1 MEETYQVI
9 GKRVPRLDALSK
21 AMGDLRYVSDIQL
34 PGILI
39 GKVLRSP
46 LPHAKILQ
54 IDISRAIRI
63 AGVKAVVTAADTPRR
78 KFCMNPAWANN
89 MLLQD
94 EKVRYVGDQVAAV
107 AAIDEDTA
115 LEALSLIKV
124 DYEPLPAV
132 FDPEEAMK
140 PGAPRIHQEES
151 NIALHGSR
159 NFGDVEQGFR
169 EANSIC
175 EGTYYSPA
183 IAHCCMEPRGC
194 VADYDR
200 SGKLTV
206 WSTTQTPHPL
216 REELSEVLGLPQSK
230 ISVFQAPVG
239 GAFGARMGMDP
250 IDGIA
255 AVLSMKSQRPV
266 KVINTREEEF
276 LSSRIRYPMK
286 IWIRSGA
293 KKNGRLVAREIK
305 VITDNGAYNHE
316 GQYIMGNAG
325 SKLAQLYA
333 VPNIRYEGL
342 LVYTNNVYGGAF
354 RGYGNPQITYAM
366 ETQLD
371 QIAESLNMDPV
382 EIRLINANQPGSMT
396 VSGCRITS
404 CGLTACI
411 EMVSQN
417 ARWRE
422 KKMGK
427 KEIGPSLRRGI
438 GLACMIHG
446 ASGVKFFWGKD
457 CNFSSAIIKINTDGS
472 VDLLTGSAELGQGSN
487 TTLAMIAAE
496 ELGVSLS
503 DVNVINGDTDTTP
516 ACGGAWGTRQTFTA
530 GNAVR
535 QAASEV
541 KKQLFGV
548 VSRLLEAPLQDLE
561 ARDNKIYVR
570 GTPGKYVTVKEAA
583 AESWRNRGNPIIG
596 RGGNDDPWSVQPD
609 PKTGY
614 GNVSSAYAFA
624 AQAAEVEVDV
634 ETGLVNVINFWCAH
648 DVGKAINP
656 IGAECQIEGGV
667 ISMGVGYAL
676 MENLILQGGQVQN
689 TNFADYKIPTMLDTC
704 QVNTYLIETIDE
716 HGPFGAKGVGEPAMI
731 PSAAAVASAIY
742 DAVGIWVT
750 EVPITPEKVLKA
762 IKEKQRAKEQ

>member
-1 MEETYQVI
+1 
-9 GKRVPRLDALSK
+9 
-21 AMGDLRYVSDIQL
+21 MGDLRYVSDIQL

-140 PGAPRIHQEES
+140 PGAPRIHREEN

-411 EMVSQN
+411 ETVSQN

-750 EVPITPEKVLKA
+750 EVPITPEKVLKT

>member
-1 MEETYQVI
+1 MEEYAVV
-9 GKRVPRLDALSK
+9 GKKVPRLDATSK
-21 AMGDLRYVSDIQL
+21 AVGDLRYVSDLYL
-34 PGILI
+34 PGILV

-54 IDISRAIRI
+54 VNISKAIRI
-63 AGVKAVVTAADTPRR
+63 AGVKAVITAKDTPRR

-89 MLLQD
+89 MILQD

-115 LEALSLIKV
+115 LEALSLIQV

-132 FDPEEAMK
+132 FDPEEAMQ
-140 PGAPRIHQEES
+140 PGAPKIQQEEN
-151 NIALHGSR
+151 NIALHSIR
-159 NFGDVEQGFR
+159 KFGDVDKGFQ
-169 EANSIC
+169 EADYIC
-175 EGTYYSPA
+175 EGTYYSPHV
-183 IAHCCMEPRGC
+183 AHCCIEPRGC
-194 VADYDR
+194 VAVYDL
-200 SGKLTV
+200 SGKVTV

-216 REELSEVLGLPQSK
+216 REELSDVLGIPQQK
-230 ISVFQAPVG
+230 ISVFQAPMG

-255 AVLSMKSQRPV
+255 AILSMKSRRPV
-266 KVINTREEEF
+266 RLINTREEEF

-286 IWIRSGA
+286 IWIKSGA
-293 KKNGRLVAREIK
+293 KKDGRLIAREIK

-316 GQYIMGNAG
+316 GQYVMGNAG

-333 VPNIRYEGL
+333 VPNIKFEGF

-371 QIAESLNMDPV
+371 KIAEALDMDPV
-382 EIRLINANQPGSMT
+382 EIRLVNANRPYSMT
-396 VSGCRITS
+396 ASGCQITS
-404 CGLTACI
+404 CGLTECI
-411 EMVSQN
+411 DVVSRASN
-417 ARWRE
+417 WKE
-422 KKMGK
+422 KRGK
-427 KEIGPSLRRGI
+427 QSSIRRGI
-438 GLACMIHG
+438 GIACMIHG
-446 ASGVKFFWGKD
+446 GSGVKFFWGKD

-503 DVNVINGDTDTTP
+503 DINVINGDTDTTP
-516 ACGGAWGTRQTFTA
+516 ACGGAWASRQTFTA
-530 GNAVR
+530 GNAVKL
-535 QAASEV
+535 AAGEA
-541 KKQLFGV
+541 KKQLFEVTGE
-548 VSRLLEAPLQDLE
+548 LLDSSAKDFRI
-561 ARDNKIYVR
+561 RDGEIFSIENPSKS
-570 GTPGKYVTVKEAA
+570 VTVALAA
-583 AESWRNRGNPIIG
+583 AESWRHRGKPIIG
-596 RGGNDDPWSVQPD
+596 KAVNRDPWSIQPD
-609 PKTGY
+609 KVGY

-624 AQAAEVEVDV
+624 AQVAEVEVDM
-634 ETGLVNVINFWCAH
+634 ETGLVNVLNFWCGH

-667 ISMGVGYAL
+667 ISMGLGYAL
-676 MENLILQGGQVQN
+676 MENLILHGGKVQN

-704 QVNTYLIETIDE
+704 QIKTYFIESLDE

-731 PSAAAVASAIY
+731 PSAAAIANAIY

-750 EVPITPEKVLKA
+750 ELPITPEKVLKA
-762 IKEKQRAKEQ
+762 INEKQKSKG

>member
-1 MEETYQVI
+1 MEEYAVV
-9 GKRVPRLDALSK
+9 GKKVPRLDAMSK
-21 AMGDLRYVSDIQL
+21 AVGDLRYVSDLYL
-34 PGILI
+34 PGILV

-54 IDISRAIRI
+54 VNISKAIRI
-63 AGVKAVVTAADTPRR
+63 AGVKAVITAMDTPRR

-89 MLLQD
+89 MILQD

-115 LEALSLIKV
+115 LEALSLIQV

-132 FDPEEAMK
+132 FDPEEAMQ
-140 PGAPRIHQEES
+140 PGAPKIQQEEN
-151 NIALHGSR
+151 NIALHSTR
-159 NFGDVEQGFR
+159 KFGDVDKGFQ
-169 EANSIC
+169 EADYIC
-175 EGTYYSPA
+175 EGTYYSPHV
-183 IAHCCMEPRGC
+183 AHCCIEPRGC
-194 VADYDR
+194 VAVYDL
-200 SGKLTV
+200 SGKVTV

-216 REELSEVLGLPQSK
+216 REELSDVLGIPQQK
-230 ISVFQAPVG
+230 ISVFQAPMG

-255 AVLSMKSQRPV
+255 AILSMKSRRPV
-266 KVINTREEEF
+266 RLINTREEEF

-286 IWIRSGA
+286 IWIKSGA
-293 KKNGRLVAREIK
+293 KKDGRLIAREIK

-316 GQYIMGNAG
+316 GQYVMGNAG

-333 VPNIRYEGL
+333 VPNIKFEGF

-371 QIAESLNMDPV
+371 QIAEALDMDPV
-382 EIRLINANQPGSMT
+382 EIRLVNANRPYSMT
-396 VSGCRITS
+396 ASGCQITS
-404 CGLTACI
+404 CGLTECI
-411 EMVSQN
+411 DVVSRASN
-417 ARWRE
+417 WKE
-422 KKMGK
+422 KRGK
-427 KEIGPSLRRGI
+427 QSSIRRGI
-438 GLACMIHG
+438 GIACMIHG
-446 ASGVKFFWGKD
+446 GSGVKFFWGKD

-503 DVNVINGDTDTTP
+503 DINVINGDTDTTP
-516 ACGGAWGTRQTFTA
+516 ACGGAWASRQTFTA
-530 GNAVR
+530 GNAVKL
-535 QAASEV
+535 AAGEA
-541 KKQLFGV
+541 KKQLFEVTGE
-548 VSRLLEAPLQDLE
+548 LLDSSAKDFRI
-561 ARDNKIYVR
+561 RDGEIFAVENPSKS
-570 GTPGKYVTVKEAA
+570 VTVAQAA
-583 AESWRNRGNPIIG
+583 AESWRHRGKPIIG
-596 RGGNDDPWSVQPD
+596 KAVNRDPWSIQPD
-609 PKTGY
+609 KMGY

-624 AQAAEVEVDV
+624 AQVAEVEVDM
-634 ETGLVNVINFWCAH
+634 ETGLVNVLNFWCGH

-667 ISMGVGYAL
+667 ISMGLGYAL
-676 MENLILQGGQVQN
+676 MENLILHGGKAQN

-704 QVNTYLIETIDE
+704 QIKTYFIESLDE

-731 PSAAAVASAIY
+731 PSAAAIANAIY

-750 EVPITPEKVLKA
+750 ELPITPEKVLKA
-762 IKEKQRAKEQ
+762 IDEKRKSKG

>member
-1 MEETYQVI
+1 MEEYAVV
-9 GKRVPRLDALSK
+9 GKKVPRLDAMSK
-21 AMGDLRYVSDIQL
+21 AVGDLRYVSDLYL
-34 PGILI
+34 PGILV

-54 IDISRAIRI
+54 VNISKAIRI
-63 AGVKAVVTAADTPRR
+63 AGVKAVITAMDTPRR

-89 MLLQD
+89 MILQD

-115 LEALSLIKV
+115 LEALSLIQV

-132 FDPEEAMK
+132 FDPEEAMQ
-140 PGAPRIHQEES
+140 PGAPKIQQEEN
-151 NIALHGSR
+151 NIALHSTR
-159 NFGDVEQGFR
+159 KFGDVDKGFQ
-169 EANSIC
+169 EADYIC
-175 EGTYYSPA
+175 EGTYYSPHV
-183 IAHCCMEPRGC
+183 AHCCIEPRGC
-194 VADYDR
+194 VAVYDL
-200 SGKLTV
+200 SGKVTV

-216 REELSEVLGLPQSK
+216 REELSDVLGIPQQK
-230 ISVFQAPVG
+230 ISVFQAPMG

-255 AVLSMKSQRPV
+255 AILSMKSRRPV
-266 KVINTREEEF
+266 RLINTREEEF

-286 IWIRSGA
+286 IWIKSGA
-293 KKNGRLVAREIK
+293 KKDGRLIAREIK

-316 GQYIMGNAG
+316 GQYVMGNAG

-333 VPNIRYEGL
+333 VPNIKFEGF

-371 QIAESLNMDPV
+371 QIAEALDMDPV
-382 EIRLINANQPGSMT
+382 EIRLVNANRPYSMT
-396 VSGCRITS
+396 ASGCQITS
-404 CGLTACI
+404 CGLTECI
-411 EMVSQN
+411 DVVSRASN
-417 ARWRE
+417 WKE
-422 KKMGK
+422 KRGK
-427 KEIGPSLRRGI
+427 QSSIRRGI
-438 GLACMIHG
+438 GIACMIHG
-446 ASGVKFFWGKD
+446 GSGVKFFWGKD

-503 DVNVINGDTDTTP
+503 DINVINGDTDTTP
-516 ACGGAWGTRQTFTA
+516 ACGGAWASRQTFTA
-530 GNAVR
+530 GNAVKL
-535 QAASEV
+535 AAGEA
-541 KKQLFGV
+541 KKQLFEVTGE
-548 VSRLLEAPLQDLE
+548 LLDSFAKDFRI
-561 ARDNKIYVR
+561 RDGEIFAVENPSKS
-570 GTPGKYVTVKEAA
+570 VTVAQAA
-583 AESWRNRGNPIIG
+583 AESWRHRGKPIIG
-596 RGGNDDPWSVQPD
+596 KAVNRDPWSIQPD
-609 PKTGY
+609 KMGY

-624 AQAAEVEVDV
+624 AQVAEVEVDM
-634 ETGLVNVINFWCAH
+634 ETGLVNVLNFWCGH

-667 ISMGVGYAL
+667 ISMGLGYAL
-676 MENLILQGGQVQN
+676 MENLILHGGKAQN

-704 QVNTYLIETIDE
+704 QIKTYFIESLDE

-731 PSAAAVASAIY
+731 PSAAAIANAIY

-750 EVPITPEKVLKA
+750 ELPITPEKVLKA
-762 IKEKQRAKEQ
+762 IDEKRKSKG

>member
-1 MEETYQVI
+1 MEETYRVI
-9 GKRVPRLDALSK
+9 GKKVPRLDALSK
-21 AMGDLRYVSDIQL
+21 AMGDLRYVSDLQL
-34 PGILI
+34 PGILV

-54 IDISRAIRI
+54 IDISRAIRV
-63 AGVKAVVTAADTPRR
+63 AGVKAVITAADTPGR

-94 EKVRYVGDQVAAV
+94 ENVRYVGDQVAAV

-115 LEALSLIKV
+115 LEAISLIKV

-140 PGAPRIHQEES
+140 PGAPKIHQEEN
-151 NIALHGSR
+151 NIALHSVR

-169 EANSIC
+169 ESDYLC
-175 EGTYYSPA
+175 EGTFYSPA

-194 VADYDR
+194 VAEYDR

-216 REELSEVLGLPQSK
+216 REELSEVLGLAQSK
-230 ISVFQAPVG
+230 VSVFQAPVG

-286 IWIRSGA
+286 IWIRSGT
-293 KKNGRLVAREIK
+293 KKSGRLVAREIK

-316 GQYIMGNAG
+316 GQYVMGNAG

-333 VPNIRYEGL
+333 VPNIRYEGF

-371 QIAESLNMDPV
+371 QIAENLNMDPV
-382 EIRLINANQPGSMT
+382 EIRLINANQPESIT
-396 VSGCRITS
+396 ASGCRVTS
-404 CGLTACI
+404 CGLTECI
-411 EMVSQN
+411 QTVSEN

-427 KEIGPSLRRGI
+427 KEIGPSHRRGI

-496 ELGVSLS
+496 ELGVTLS

-535 QAASEV
+535 YAASEA
-541 KKQLFGV
+541 KKQLFEVASG
-548 VSRLLEAPLQDLE
+548 LLEAPLQDLE
-561 ARDNKIYVR
+561 ARDGKIFVR
-570 GTPGKYVTVKEAA
+570 GTPTKYVTVKQAA
-583 AESWRNRGNPIIG
+583 AESWRNRGTPVVGKGVNV
-596 RGGNDDPWSVQPD
+596 DPWSVQPD
-609 PKTGY
+609 LKTGF

-634 ETGLVNVINFWCAH
+634 ETGLVDVINFWCAH

-667 ISMGVGYAL
+667 ISMGLGYAL
-676 MENLILQGGQVQN
+676 MENLVLQGGKVQN

-716 HGPFGAKGVGEPAMI
+716 HGPFGAKGLGEPSMI
-731 PSAAAVASAIY
+731 PTCAAIANAIY
-742 DAVGIWVT
+742 DAVGVWVP
-750 EVPITPEKVLKA
+750 ELPITPEKVVKA
-762 IKEKQRAKEQ
+762 IKEKRRTKE

>member
-1 MEETYQVI
+1 MEEYAVV
-9 GKRVPRLDALSK
+9 GKKVPRLDATSK
-21 AMGDLRYVSDIQL
+21 AVGDLRYVSDLYL
-34 PGILI
+34 PGILV

-54 IDISRAIRI
+54 VNISKAIRI
-63 AGVKAVVTAADTPRR
+63 AGVKAVITAKDTPRR

-89 MLLQD
+89 MILQD

-115 LEALSLIKV
+115 LEALSLIQV

-132 FDPEEAMK
+132 FDPEEAMQ
-140 PGAPRIHQEES
+140 PGAPKIQQEEN
-151 NIALHGSR
+151 NIALHSIR
-159 NFGDVEQGFR
+159 KFGDVDKGFQ
-169 EANSIC
+169 AAVYIC
-175 EGTYYSPA
+175 EGTYYSPHV
-183 IAHCCMEPRGC
+183 AHCCIEPRGC
-194 VADYDR
+194 VAVYDL
-200 SGKLTV
+200 SGKVTV

-216 REELSEVLGLPQSK
+216 REELSDVLGIPQQK
-230 ISVFQAPVG
+230 ISVFQAPMG

-255 AVLSMKSQRPV
+255 AILSMKSRRPV
-266 KVINTREEEF
+266 RLINTREEEF

-286 IWIRSGA
+286 IWIKSGA
-293 KKNGRLVAREIK
+293 KKDGRLIAREIK

-316 GQYIMGNAG
+316 GQYVMGNAG

-333 VPNIRYEGL
+333 VPNIKFEGF

-371 QIAESLNMDPV
+371 KIAEALDMDPV
-382 EIRLINANQPGSMT
+382 EIRLVNANRPYSMT
-396 VSGCRITS
+396 ASGCQITS
-404 CGLTACI
+404 CGLTECI
-411 EMVSQN
+411 DVVSRASN
-417 ARWRE
+417 WKE
-422 KKMGK
+422 KRGK
-427 KEIGPSLRRGI
+427 QSSIRRGI
-438 GLACMIHG
+438 GIACMIHG
-446 ASGVKFFWGKD
+446 GSGVKFFWGKD

-503 DVNVINGDTDTTP
+503 DINVINGDTDTTP
-516 ACGGAWGTRQTFTA
+516 ACGGAWASRQTFTA
-530 GNAVR
+530 GNAVKL
-535 QAASEV
+535 AAGEA
-541 KKQLFGV
+541 KKQLFEVTGE
-548 VSRLLEAPLQDLE
+548 LLDSSAKDFRI
-561 ARDNKIYVR
+561 RDGEIFAIENPSKS
-570 GTPGKYVTVKEAA
+570 VTVALAA
-583 AESWRNRGNPIIG
+583 AESWRHRGKPIIG
-596 RGGNDDPWSVQPD
+596 KAVNRDPWSIQPD
-609 PKTGY
+609 KVGY

-624 AQAAEVEVDV
+624 AQVAEVEVDM
-634 ETGLVNVINFWCAH
+634 ETGLVNVLNFWCGH

-667 ISMGVGYAL
+667 ISMGLGYAL
-676 MENLILQGGQVQN
+676 MENLILHGGKVQN

-704 QVNTYLIETIDE
+704 QIKTYFIESLDE

-731 PSAAAVASAIY
+731 PSAAAIANAIY

-750 EVPITPEKVLKA
+750 ELPITPEKVLKA
-762 IKEKQRAKEQ
+762 INEKQKSKG